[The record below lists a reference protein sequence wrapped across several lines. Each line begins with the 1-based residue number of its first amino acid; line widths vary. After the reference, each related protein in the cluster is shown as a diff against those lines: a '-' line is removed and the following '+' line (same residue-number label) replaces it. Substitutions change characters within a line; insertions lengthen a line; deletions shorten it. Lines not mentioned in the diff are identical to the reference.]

1 MRPEE
6 IALRMRGVTGLQT
19 VVASRIAR
27 QLSQMGC
34 EPRSALRELGLNERQ
49 QTQFN
54 QVDPGYLAATLR
66 WLEEPAH
73 RMLNYGA
80 AGYPERGPD
89 RRCAAVSADR
99 GRSSGVAAPAARH
112 GWQPAVQPLRRA
124 LGQLFRRGIGALRF
138 HHHQRFGDRHRRH
151 LPSRS
156 AGGRG
161 LHGSGVGQRAGQ
173 CLSTPA
179 PQARGADCRA
189 GWRGDF
195 RSFGHR
201 FTSGRPFSAP

>member
-54 QVDPGYLAATLR
+54 RDPGYLAATLR

-80 AGYPERGPD
+80 AGYPERPPRSTM
-89 RRCAAVSADR
+89 RRC
-99 GRSSGVAAPAARH
+99 
-112 GWQPAVQPLRRA
+112 
-124 LGQLFRRGIGALRF
+124 F
-138 HHHQRFGDRHRRH
+138 
-151 LPSRS
+151 
-156 AGGRG
+156 
-161 LHGSGVGQRAGQ
+161 
-173 CLSTPA
+173 C
-179 PQARGADCRA
+179 
-189 GWRGDF
+189 
-195 RSFGHR
+195 
-201 FTSGRPFSAP
+201 